1 MVLLPLQSHSNRTCA
16 YQAGIYFTHATFTNF
31 AAAKAAIIS
40 IARQFQHIV
49 SCVLLQESV
58 LEEIRREATK
68 VLMDLVSLMS
78 APE

>member
-1 MVLLPLQSHSNRTCA
+1 MVLLPLQSHSKRTCA

-31 AAAKAAIIS
+31 AAAKAAMVS
-40 IARQFQHIV
+40 IARQLQHIA
-49 SCVLLQESV
+49 SHVLLQESA

-68 VLMDLVSLMS
+68 VLMDPVPLMS